1 MDREIFAGEPIRY
14 PEVSRRG
21 SNNGFR
27 RRWLANGARH
37 AAAVNAARRG
47 DTSAALAVV
56 IGADGQPKTFAKAL
70 LKLAKKLPADIPP
83 YRVDE
88 GKLWIPS
95 LEWGFRNGFHKP
107 RTLRLHWLPCWG
119 IETAKAA

>member
-14 PEVSRRG
+14 PEASRRG

-27 RRWLANGARH
+27 RRWLTNGERH

-56 IGADGQPKTFAKAL
+56 IGAAEQPKTFAKAL
-70 LKLAKKLPADIPP
+70 LKLANALPGDVPA
-83 YRVDE
+83 YRISS
-88 GKLWIPS
+88 GKLYVPS
-95 LEWGFRNGFHKP
+95 LQWGYHRGFRSP
-107 RTLRLHWLPCWG
+107 RTAELHWLPCGG